1 MTPDIPHE
9 VNGDEAGR
17 ALRNALSSRRHFL
30 AATAGLSAAALALA
44 DLRIA
49 EAQQAA
55 GAAAGAAGAPP
66 AAGGTRPA
74 AAGGPPRGVAG
85 SPPPGVGATEPS
97 PVLAPGEGPR
107 WEFGPFED
115 LRGWIRELDRRG
127 LLLKVRDIDQDQYEA
142 TALLY
147 RLVDRF
153 GMYFAPTLL
162 IENIKI
168 DGKWHKGP
176 VIANHFGHWDTEC
189 LSFGVEPVAGDHV
202 ATYYKALDRVGEYLK
217 LGRGGAFPIAPF
229 KEVARKEAPC
239 KQVVLTGEQIDLTS
253 FAFFQSNPADSAR
266 YVNTGSV
273 FTKDKELGKNFG
285 TYRCEIKGPRM
296 LGVNPEEG
304 QGAWQAFRKAME
316 RGEKSVKISIALGQD
331 PVTWVVSSSKL
342 NRAKADELE
351 VVSAI
356 RGKPLLVVRSET
368 NEHLIPAYAEM
379 VIEGEVPLDQGF
391 KPEGPFGEMY
401 GYLGARKA
409 ENFWMNVTAVTHRKD
424 PWIVNQFTGMA
435 RGFPTAPIE
444 KIALSTLQRF
454 LPNVKMLHTPVE
466 ATGLCFVSIRKQK
479 PGEALEI
486 GKRIAQIVGI
496 AKIIVIVDD
505 DLEVLDRVQ
514 MMHAIGSRWQPQ
526 PASAIIPESR
536 GMPLDPSLTHRPMTS
551 KIVIDATRQWP
562 EEGGPQHYQPLN
574 RAELERLAPESFKL
588 VEAKW
593 SKLLGKYRPPG
604 V

>member
-1 MTPDIPHE
+1 MTSVSHD
-9 VNGDEAGR
+9 DDDA
-17 ALRNALSSRRHFL
+17 SRPLRHFL
-30 AATAGLSAAALALA
+30 SRRGFLATTAGLSATALAIA
-44 DLRIA
+44 DLKIA

-55 GAAAGAAGAPP
+55 GAAGPPAGAAPGAGRPP
-66 AAGGTRPA
+66 PG
-74 AAGGPPRGVAG
+74 AGGPPA
-85 SPPPGVGATEPS
+85 GVGGPPAGPS
-97 PVLAPGEGPR
+97 PRLAPGQGPK

-115 LRGWIRELDRRG
+115 LRSWIRELDRRG
-127 LLLKVRDIDQDQYEA
+127 LLLKVRDVDQDQYEA
-142 TALLY
+142 TALMY

-153 GMYFAPTLL
+153 GMYFAPTLF

-176 VIANHFGHWDTEC
+176 IICNHFGHWDTEC
-189 LSFGVEPVAGDHV
+189 LTFGVEPVPGDHF

-217 LGRGGAFPIAPF
+217 LGSGGAFPVASF
-229 KEVARKEAPC
+229 KEVARSEAPC
-239 KQVVLTGEQIDLTS
+239 KQVVLTGDQIDLTKL
-253 FAFFQSNPADSAR
+253 AFIQSNPADSGR

-273 FTKDKELGKNFG
+273 FTNDEDLGKNFG

-304 QGAWQAFRKAME
+304 QGAYNAFMQAKQ

-356 RGKPLLVVRSET
+356 RGKPLLVVKSET
-368 NEHLIPAYAEM
+368 NDHLVPANAEM
-379 VIEGEVPLDQGF
+379 IIEGEVPLDQGM

-401 GYLGARKA
+401 GYMGGRKS
-409 ENFWMNVTAVTHRKD
+409 ENFWMNVTSITHRRD
-424 PWIVNQFTGMA
+424 PWIVNQFTGMT
-435 RGFPTAPIE
+435 RGFPTAPLE
-444 KIALSTLQRF
+444 KIALTTLQRF
-454 LPNVKMLHTPVE
+454 VPSVRMLHTPVE
-466 ATGLCFVSIRKQK
+466 ATGLCFVSIKKNK

-496 AKIIVIVDD
+496 AKVIVMVDD
-505 DLEVLDRVQ
+505 DLEVLDRVE

-526 PASAIIPESR
+526 PATAIIPESR
-536 GMPLDPSLTHRPMTS
+536 GMPLDPSLVKRPMTS

-562 EEGGPQHYQPLN
+562 EEGGPQTYQALN
-574 RAELERLAPESFKL
+574 RAELERMAPESFKR
-588 VEAKW
+588 VDANWAKFV
-593 SKLLGKYRPPG
+593 GKYRPPG
-604 V
+604 A